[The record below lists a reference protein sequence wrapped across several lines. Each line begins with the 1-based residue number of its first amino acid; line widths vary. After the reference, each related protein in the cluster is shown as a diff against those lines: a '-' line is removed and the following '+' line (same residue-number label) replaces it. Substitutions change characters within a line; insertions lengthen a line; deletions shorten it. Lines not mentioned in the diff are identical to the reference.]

1 MRKTLCAPAF
11 TKLDCECREAAALRM
26 CRKASFMRKISQKA
40 IGGIALLATAGLV
53 LTGCSSSS
61 TESSDSGESGSTAAG
76 NPKALEIATLLPQ
89 TGSLEHLIYGPEG
102 AVKLALKDINDAGG
116 VLGED
121 VTVVAEGNEGD
132 SNDATVIAKSVDEII
147 KANPAFVL
155 GAMGTSNTNAAM
167 PKLTEAGILM
177 GSPSNTGIALAG
189 INPLYFR
196 TIASD
201 TIQGKALG
209 NLIVKDG
216 PTSVGILALNN
227 DYGQGLRDNLQS
239 TLEDAG
245 VEVTYGAKGS
255 GEEFPEGQTSFSSEV
270 SAVLATKPEAI
281 AILSYI
287 EAQQIIP
294 ELKSQ
299 GFDLSKLY
307 LVDGNTTPYEDLD
320 PGTLEGAQGTTPGRT
335 VDDGF
340 EKELAAVFPDVTKS
354 LNFAPETYDAVVL
367 VALAAEKGGAAD
379 SETIRENLR
388 AVSGADGGEECS
400 TFKDCAALLK
410 DGKDI
415 HYSGKAG
422 IGPLNEDNDPSTA
435 LVGIYKYDAENNPV
449 PVDEIQG

>member
-1 MRKTLCAPAF
+1 
-11 TKLDCECREAAALRM
+11 
-26 CRKASFMRKISQKA
+26 MRKISQKA
-40 IGGIALLATAGLV
+40 IGGIALLASAGLV
-53 LTGCSSSS
+53 LTGCSSS
-61 TESSDSGESGSTAAG
+61 TSDSGDSGDSSGAAVAG
-76 NPKALEIATLLPQ
+76 NPEALEIATLLPQ

-102 AVKLALKDINDAGG
+102 AVKLAIQDINEAGG
-116 VLGED
+116 VLGKD
-121 VTVVAEGNEGD
+121 VTVTAEGNEGD
-132 SNDATVIAKSVDEII
+132 SNDPTVISKSVDDII

-177 GSPSNTGIALAG
+177 GSPSNTGIALSG
-189 INPLYFR
+189 VNPLYFR

-227 DYGQGLRDNLQS
+227 DYGIGLRDNLQA

-245 VEVTYGAKGS
+245 VEVTYGAEGS
-255 GEEFPEGQTSFSSEV
+255 GEEFPEGQTAFSSEV

-307 LVDGNTTPYEDLD
+307 LVDGNTTPYEDLE

-335 VDDGF
+335 VNEEF
-340 EKELAAVFPDVTKS
+340 EAQLAEVFPDVSKS
-354 LNFAPETYDAVVL
+354 LNFAPETYDAVTL
-367 VALAAEKGGAAD
+367 VALAAERGGAAD
-379 SETIRENLR
+379 SATILENLH
-388 AVSGADGGEECS
+388 AVSGSEGGEECS
-400 TFKDCAALLK
+400 TFADCAALLK
-410 DGKDI
+410 EDKEI
-415 HYSGKAG
+415 HYVGKAG
-422 IGPLNEDNDPSTA
+422 IGALTEENDPSTA
-435 LVGIYKYDAENNPV
+435 LVGIYQYGAENKPV